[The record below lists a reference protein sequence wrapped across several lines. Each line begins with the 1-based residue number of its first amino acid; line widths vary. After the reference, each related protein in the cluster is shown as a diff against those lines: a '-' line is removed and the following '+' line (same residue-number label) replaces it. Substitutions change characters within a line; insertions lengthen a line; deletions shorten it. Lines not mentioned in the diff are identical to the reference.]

1 MRRVDHT
8 SFVIQRTLKADP
20 RRSFRAFS
28 REDAKRQWFS
38 CDDRMEMVEYSLDCR
53 PCGSEISRVR
63 IPGGQ
68 DHLYL
73 AHYFDV
79 VPDHRIIFGYGMH
92 VGDIRLSASLVT
104 IVFEPKGANT
114 LMTYTEQVAMLDG
127 HQEIEERIRGTELGL
142 DSLERKLPDL

>member
-1 MRRVDHT
+1 MRSVDHT
-8 SFVIQRTLKADP
+8 RFEIQRTLKADT

-28 REDAKRQWFS
+28 REDAKRKWFS
-38 CDDRMEMVEYSLDCR
+38 CDDWMEVVEYSLDCR
-53 PCGSEISRVR
+53 AGGSEISRVR

-79 VPDHRIIFGYGMH
+79 VPDQRLIFGYGMH
-92 VGDIRLSASLVT
+92 LGDIRLSASLVT

-127 HQEIEERIRGTELGL
+127 HQDIEERIRGTELGL